1 MLFLRRVTRRSI
13 ARELDYSR
21 TADICHFCC
30 CRLFQARETDRPE
43 SLRHGTDGAI
53 QNACQ
58 MLSPAVFPTARGSIA
73 PPLRAW
79 YTYPDVIAVSL
90 SAAADFLQNI
100 RFTFL
105 YAYDVTNAASEIFA
119 NFSYK
124 HFFIPTREISE
135 RLLLTISWLQQ
146 QKNVL
151 FAKTVIW
158 NIEDENLSLVKERG
172 KREKWIN
179 IDNNSYK

>member
-1 MLFLRRVTRRSI
+1 MLLFLRRVTRGSI

-30 CRLFQARETDRPE
+30 RLFQARETNRPG
-43 SLRHGTDGAI
+43 SLQHGTDGAI

-58 MLSPAVFPTARGSIA
+58 MLSPAVFSTARGSIA

-100 RFTFL
+100 YFTFL
-105 YAYDVTNAASEIFA
+105 YAYDVTNAISEIFA
-119 NFSYK
+119 NFTCKY
-124 HFFIPTREISE
+124 
-135 RLLLTISWLQQ
+135 
-146 QKNVL
+146 
-151 FAKTVIW
+151 
-158 NIEDENLSLVKERG
+158 
-172 KREKWIN
+172 
-179 IDNNSYK
+179 